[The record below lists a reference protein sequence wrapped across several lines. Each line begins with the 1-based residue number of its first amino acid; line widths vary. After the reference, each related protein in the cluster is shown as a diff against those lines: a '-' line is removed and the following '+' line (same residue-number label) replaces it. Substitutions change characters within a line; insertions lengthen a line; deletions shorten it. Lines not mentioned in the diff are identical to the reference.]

1 VNVSEIHPKP
11 KQIVVDGTTVSLA
24 DGVTLHAPD
33 RLEPLVERVL
43 VPDLVR
49 AGIAYRWDDDD
60 GRGFEICVGETPTE
74 EVFHLGDEAYGI
86 SVTSAGA
93 SVSGASARGTLYG
106 LVTLG
111 RMIDGDSLPCGTV
124 VDGPDFAR
132 RGIVEGFYG
141 RPFSHAARLDLIEFA
156 ARLKM
161 NTYLY
166 GPKEDPYHRTMWRE
180 LYNDRRMDEF
190 VELVDRARGFG
201 VDFGWAAGP
210 GFTVRYGDSR
220 DVDALVSKFMQ
231 LAELGVRL
239 FAIFYDDIFG
249 GMQHVQDRQSF
260 GSLAGAQVSFTTN
273 VWDGLRREVP
283 DAQLLVCPTEYRG
296 DAGSDYIVELAAG
309 VPVEIPLFWT
319 GPDICARTIT
329 VGDSRT
335 LTERLGRKPAY
346 WDNYPVNDASMV
358 FDLHIG
364 PIVGRDAG
372 LGAVTW
378 GLLANPMSL
387 AEAGKIPLFTI
398 ADYLWNSLE
407 YDPERSWKAALRH
420 VDPACADAWQFIF
433 GHMQK
438 SCLTHADVSPLD
450 AVINE
455 YNRRCAKGPAGIEP
469 FIQYSGEL
477 TAAIDR
483 VFGNN
488 ANKHLLRDVSPWL
501 NRLHIVRSLVTDTV
515 AVLAMAVAEVP
526 TDRNVVRQFRRHA
539 LQDIETLR
547 NRFAPH
553 VGHKALEALALRAMT
568 VSEEMLRDD
577 ADAARRLMNEPI
589 NMVDW

>member
-1 VNVSEIHPKP
+1 VNVSGIHPKP

-33 RLEPLVERVL
+33 GLEPLVERVL
-43 VPDLVR
+43 VPELDRV
-49 AGIAYRWDDDD
+49 GVVYRWDDDD
-60 GRGFEICVGETPTE
+60 GLGFAIHVGETPTE

-86 SVTSAGA
+86 SVTSSGV
-93 SVSGASARGTLYG
+93 SVSGASERGTLYG
-106 LVTLG
+106 LMTLG
-111 RMIDGDSLPCGTV
+111 RMLDGSSLPCGTV
-124 VDGPDFAR
+124 LDGPDFAH

-141 RPFSHAARLDLIEFA
+141 RPFEHAARLELVEFA

-166 GPKEDPYHRTMWRE
+166 GPKDDPYHRTMWRE
-180 LYNDRRMDEF
+180 LYDDRRIDEF
-190 VELVDRARGFG
+190 VELVDLARGLG
-201 VDFGWAAGP
+201 IEIGWAAAP
-210 GFTVRYGDSR
+210 GFTVRYSDSR
-220 DVDALVSKFMQ
+220 DVAALVSKFMQ
-231 LAELGVRL
+231 LAEIGVRL

-249 GMQHVQDRQSF
+249 GMQYAEDRHSF
-260 GSLAGAQVSFTTN
+260 GSLAGAQASFTSS
-273 VWDGLRREVP
+273 VYEKLRRHVP

-296 DAGSDYIVELAAG
+296 DAGSDYIVELACG

-329 VGDSRT
+329 VGDTRT
-335 LTERLGRKPAY
+335 LTARLGRKPAY

-364 PIVGRDAG
+364 PLTGRDAG

-398 ADYLWNSLE
+398 ADYLWNSAE
-407 YDPERSWKAALRH
+407 YDSERSWKAALRH

-433 GHMQK
+433 GHMQR
-438 SCLTHADVSPLD
+438 SCLTDADSSPLD
-450 AVINE
+450 AVVDE
-455 YNRRCAKGPAGIEP
+455 YNRRCVEGSASIEP
-469 FIQYSGEL
+469 FIAYSGDL
-477 TAAIDR
+477 TEAIDR

-488 ANKHLLRDVSPWL
+488 ANKSLLRDVSPWL
-501 NRLHIVRSLVTDTV
+501 NRLHIVRSLVTDVV
-515 AVLAMAVAEVP
+515 AVLAMAAGRVS

-539 LQDIETLR
+539 LQDIETLG

-553 VGHKALEALALRAMT
+553 VGYKALEALAVRAMT

-577 ADAARRLMNEPI
+577 ADAARRWVNEPI
-589 NMVDW
+589 NMDDW